1 MSQKEGHRVI
11 QVTSPIGADG
21 KTTLTANLALSIAQ
35 AGMKCIVLDADF
47 RKPKL
52 HKLFGVSNEVG
63 LASVIASGADL
74 EDCIQQC
81 DAPGLSVLPC
91 GSLPPNPAELLMAP
105 RFREVL
111 DVLREAY
118 DYVLIDSPPLLAVTD
133 PGIIAPRVDAVL
145 LVLRVGQNNRA
156 SAKRA
161 KEILASLG
169 AKLLGVVVNGM
180 GGRGKHKAYSYTH
193 YAQGQS
199 YGYTGYYR
207 S

>member
-1 MSQKEGHRVI
+1 MPKLSGRPVK
-11 QVTSPIGADG
+11 VTKSGPSCLVSSRWPRCLGFSEASAWSIS
-21 KTTLTANLALSIAQ
+21 SIAQ

-111 DVLREAY
+111 DVL
-118 DYVLIDSPPLLAVTD
+118 
-133 PGIIAPRVDAVL
+133 
-145 LVLRVGQNNRA
+145 
-156 SAKRA
+156 
-161 KEILASLG
+161 
-169 AKLLGVVVNGM
+169 
-180 GGRGKHKAYSYTH
+180 
-193 YAQGQS
+193 
-199 YGYTGYYR
+199 
-207 S
+207 